1 MMTVYISGGIT
12 DVPDFK
18 DRFKKAENH
27 LRELGFNV
35 INPAGL
41 QDNVT
46 VGDFTHSDYM
56 DICVALLELSD
67 CAYFLDNWES
77 SGGATAEFQH
87 AQMIGIITIT
97 QDLERIMGE
106 RIWEKCK

>member
-1 MMTVYISGGIT
+1 MTVYISGGIT

-18 DRFKKAENH
+18 ERFKKAERH

-46 VGDFTHSDYM
+46 IGDFTHYDYM
-56 DICVALLELSD
+56 NFCIGLLELSD
-67 CAYFLDNWES
+67 CVYFLDNWEQS
-77 SGGATAEFQH
+77 DGSKSEMQQARLLNKKIVKE
-87 AQMIGIITIT
+87 
-97 QDLERIMGE
+97 DEERIAGK
-106 RIWEKCK
+106 RVWSGCD